1 MSDAT
6 PFGASTPLSENEL
19 IGLQLTF
26 LEDIED
32 RASLAIILA
41 GAVRHH
47 HLSPFATLYRQD
59 EPVTSIYILA
69 SGIINQYREDIVEGK
84 RVRRI
89 VRTVKAG
96 KLLGHLEFLY
106 GSAYATNARSE
117 EYCHLISINI
127 HAFSR
132 LLYRFPQI
140 RNRLLSKEVADR
152 LSTFPFMRTLPLPSH
167 LHPIVWGFLADDTK
181 IDVKKPGEVV
191 YRVGSVENDIF
202 LIHQGQIKIEQNG
215 DPEETHLLGNGAM
228 FGSARMA
235 AGFIGLGSIDREM
248 VHDATSQTNT
258 LLYRIPYHNFKSLTG
273 LEPEDE
279 IRQGI
284 ERRER
289 EISRLVI
296 FSTIDDK
303 TRRTIVGFVSHA
315 YIPNTHLII
324 HQGEIA
330 DSLWVLVSGRAAIRA
345 LDKDGNQMSN
355 AMATGPTYFAEQAL
369 LGQIP
374 QQSTVEAQ
382 PGSEWLRFHWRDLEA
397 ASRQLKVD
405 LRNRLFIQPSSQLQE
420 RSQNSRPSRGES
432 DGGQPQG
439 TSDQIQY
446 DWLQP
451 GERVLLRTR
460 RHWISFLRKNLPAII
475 IFLFAM
481 LGFLIAGFL
490 PGTQYYLRALII
502 FLLVIDGVALAWG
515 TIDYLNDWLAITD
528 TRVVHQE
535 KVLFVNE
542 WRKEAP
548 LEQIQNVD
556 FSTTWL
562 GKILDYGT
570 LTIATAARV
579 GTITFDFST
588 NFRQLREKII
598 EQRRVRISSTTAASK
613 LHIQQMLEKRLGI
626 AINIP
631 SRVYHGGPQTTEV
644 RTLRRRLSHG
654 VETHLHRERGN
665 RIIWRKHWLVLLPRL
680 WLPLLIFLL
689 MALFAALPPLTE
701 MLGMPGETV
710 PFLNALTIV
719 GVLLTLI
726 ALGNVIWVI
735 ADWRND
741 TYEVSSDEIVHV
753 DRMPLGLSEDR
764 KSANLGRIQNVEM
777 SIPSTLHWLFNYGNV
792 ICQTAA
798 ETGDFIFYGVP
809 DPRAVAR
816 EILARMGEHKR
827 KAEQKTAE
835 ERSQDLPDWF
845 ELYNRIEPE
854 ILEERAQRNG

>member
-1 MSDAT
+1 MSAADSFDA
-6 PFGASTPLSENEL
+6 GAPLSESEL
-19 IGLQLTF
+19 LGLQLTF
-26 LEDIED
+26 LEGIED
-32 RASLAIILA
+32 RAALAIILA

-47 HLSPFATLYRQD
+47 HLPPFTMLYRQD
-59 EPVTSIYILA
+59 EPVTYIYILA
-69 SGIINQYREDIVEGK
+69 SGIINQYREDIIEGK

-89 VRTVKAG
+89 VRTATAG

-117 EYCHLISINI
+117 EYCHLISITI

-140 RNRLLSKEVADR
+140 RNRLLAKDVADR

-167 LHPIVWGFLADDTK
+167 LHPVVCGFLADDAK
-181 IDVKKPGEVV
+181 SDIKKPGEVV
-191 YRVGSVENDIF
+191 YRAGSVENDIF
-202 LIHQGQIKIEQNG
+202 LIHRGQVKLEQIG

-228 FGSARMA
+228 FGSARTA
-235 AGFIGLGSIDREM
+235 AGFVGLGSVDREM

-289 EISRLVI
+289 EISRLAI
-296 FSTIDDK
+296 FSPLDDK
-303 TRRTIVGFVSHA
+303 TQRTIVGFVSHI
-315 YIPNTHLII
+315 YLPNTHLII

-345 LDKDGNQMSN
+345 LDRDGNQMSN
-355 AMATGPTYFAEQAL
+355 AVAVGPTYFAEQAL
-369 LGQIP
+369 LGQVP

-397 ASRQLKVD
+397 ASRQLKID
-405 LRNRLFIQPSSQLQE
+405 LRNRLFIQRSAQIQE
-420 RSQNSRPSRGES
+420 RSQSGQSSRDEGDGELL
-432 DGGQPQG
+432 QG
-439 TSDQIQY
+439 SPDQKQY

-451 GERVLLRTR
+451 GERILLRTR
-460 RHWISFLRKNLPAII
+460 RHWIAFLRKNLPTII
-475 IFLFAM
+475 IFLFAV
-481 LGFLIAGFL
+481 LGYLIADFL
-490 PGTQYYLRALII
+490 PGAQTYLRILII
-502 FLLVIDGVALAWG
+502 FLLVIDGIALAWG

-535 KVLFVNE
+535 KVLLITE

-570 LTIATAARV
+570 LTIATAARI

-588 NFRQLREKII
+588 NFRQLRDKII

-626 AINIP
+626 AISIP

-644 RTLRRRLSHG
+644 RTLRRRLSSS
-654 VETHLHRERGN
+654 VETHLRRERGD

-689 MALFAALPPLTE
+689 MAVFAVLPPLTE
-701 MLGMPGETV
+701 MLGVPRESI

-719 GVLLTLI
+719 GVALTLI

-741 TYEVSSDEIVHV
+741 TYEVSSNEIVHV

-764 KSANLGRIQNVEM
+764 KSASLGRIQNVEM

-792 ICQTAA
+792 TCQTAA
-798 ETGDFIFYGVP
+798 ETGDFVFSGVP

-816 EILARMGEHKR
+816 EILARMDEHKR
-827 KAEQKTAE
+827 RAEQKTAE

-854 ILEERAQRNG
+854 ILEERAQRNS